1 MSRKY
6 KFHVNDKLYF
16 ISFAVVN
23 WIDVFIKEEYKN
35 VVIESWKYCQ
45 EKKGLEIYGWCIM
58 TSVMSIMKLRF
69 EREFSQVNCESQQ
82 LAPENSRLT

>member
-6 KFHVNDKLYF
+6 KFHDNDKLYF

-23 WIDVFIKEEYKN
+23 WINVFIREEYKN

-45 EKKGLEIYGWCIM
+45 EKKGLEIYGW
-58 TSVMSIMKLRF
+58 
-69 EREFSQVNCESQQ
+69 
-82 LAPENSRLT
+82 SRLRRDDQSCAYDNRK